1 MGAKPTSP
9 CTCSKAVKKKSKNS
23 CAPAWKLSS
32 TCIRKFSDFWLRFGR
47 SFLHG
52 AALPGDHAA
61 SRIMRELY
69 SKLRARMRMAGLW
82 PQGWIA
88 HGAWYSLGLAV
99 GLFALEMLLKLFAP
113 KWGDSLGGW
122 VKFLVF
128 DAVLLFCILA
138 FRKLKRKVLWRLRNR
153 LIVTYVFIGVIPAA
167 LLVAMAF
174 ITLYLFAGQFAS
186 FVVTSEI
193 NSQLRSM
200 QAVNAA
206 VSNELASHIEKGE
219 NPAVESLAGL
229 RQRDRAWARR
239 RVSAWYGARL
249 VLLSGGNQNPV
260 PITFPDFFNQDDSEF
275 ATALRAGQ
283 PFKEIARDNGE
294 LYLRVATVYDIG
306 QEKLTVVTGEPLDN
320 SLVAEIAA
328 NLGEITLFAAGVS
341 LEGPQAHGL
350 KQNATPDDSTHAS
363 ISVTP
368 KKNNSVVVMG
378 ANKSDVSVEGDQQV
392 FRPTFTVGS
401 LTAPTSM
408 MDREIT
414 FGTPLQVVDWKT
426 GKREG
431 IGALV
436 SVKTR
441 PSVLYS
447 HLFAALGDIA
457 RGVEYI
463 LLAIVIFFAVI
474 ELIALI
480 IGTRMT
486 RTVTGAVAQLYDATR
501 NVDRGDFSHRI
512 PVKSSDQ
519 LAQLSLSFNSM
530 TESIE
535 KLIQEQKEKQRLEGE
550 LAIAQEV
557 QAQLFPRQVSELESL
572 EVHGFCR
579 PARTVSG
586 DYYDFLTASSH
597 KLILAVGDISGKGIS
612 AARMMAAWPEGIE
625 ISPGALLGLLNHQ
638 LYESTPPEKYATLFL
653 GIYDGRS
660 HRLTYSNGGHL
671 PPILI
676 GRDGA
681 VRRLEAGGT
690 VIGLFD
696 NMTYDE
702 GCVEMHP
709 GEIFL
714 AYSDGVTEPENEFG
728 EFGEERLIDLV
739 SAHRHL
745 PLVQISEAVTAA
757 VDDWI
762 GENEQPDDIT
772 LVLAR
777 AR

>member
-1 MGAKPTSP
+1 
-9 CTCSKAVKKKSKNS
+9 
-23 CAPAWKLSS
+23 
-32 TCIRKFSDFWLRFGR
+32 
-47 SFLHG
+47 
-52 AALPGDHAA
+52 
-61 SRIMRELY
+61 MRDAY
-69 SKLRARMRMAGLW
+69 WKLRARMAAAGLW

-88 HGAWYSLGLAV
+88 RGAWYSLGLAF
-99 GLFALEMLLKLFAP
+99 GLFILEMLLKLFAP
-113 KWGDSLGGW
+113 ASSNSLDGW
-122 VKFLVF
+122 VRFLLF
-128 DAVLLFCILA
+128 DAALLFSILA
-138 FRKLKRKVLWRLRNR
+138 FRGLKRKLLWRLRNR
-153 LIVTYVFIGVIPAA
+153 LIVTYVFIGVIPAV
-167 LLVAMAF
+167 LLIAMAL
-174 ITLYLFAGQFAS
+174 ITIYLFAGQFAS
-186 FVVTSEI
+186 YVVTSEI
-193 NSQLRSM
+193 NAQLRSM

-206 VSNELASHIEKGE
+206 VGNELAARIEKGE
-219 NPAVESLAGL
+219 APTADSLEGL
-229 RQRDRAWARR
+229 RKRDRAWGRR
-239 RVSAWYGARL
+239 RVCAWHGARI
-249 VLLSGGNQNPV
+249 LLFSGGAQNSSA
-260 PITFPDFFNQDDSEF
+260 ISFPEFFNKDDGEF
-275 ATALRAGQ
+275 AKAIREGQ
-283 PFKEIARDNGE
+283 PFKEIIRDNDG
-294 LYLRVATVYDIG
+294 LYLRVASVFVVG
-306 QEKLTVVTGEPLDN
+306 PEKLTVVTGEPLDKDMI
-320 SLVAEIAA
+320 ADIAA
-328 NLGEITLFAAGVS
+328 NLGEITLYAAGIKFDDT
-341 LEGPQAHGL
+341 H
-350 KQNATPDDSTHAS
+350 KKYQNPSAASGNGFETRLFDDQ
-363 ISVTP
+363 
-368 KKNNSVVVMG
+368 
-378 ANKSDVSVEGDQQV
+378 NKSKVESATSDAKTAPSPEGDQRV

-401 LTAPTSM
+401 LAAPAGT

-414 FGTPLQVVDWKT
+414 FGTPLPVVDWKT
-426 GKREG
+426 GERERA
-431 IGALV
+431 GALV
-436 SVKTR
+436 RVRTR

-463 LLAIVIFFAVI
+463 LLGILIFFAVI

-486 RTVTGAVAQLYDATR
+486 RTMTSAVGELYNATR

-612 AARMMAAWPEGIE
+612 AALLMATIHSAVRAYSVESLPQMREPVAVGAVAGAGRIMAAWPEGIE
-625 ISPGALLGLLNHQ
+625 VSPGALLGLLNHQ

-660 HRLTYSNGGHL
+660 HQLTYSNGGHL

-690 VIGLFD
+690 VVGLFD

-702 GCVEMHP
+702 GSVEMHP
-709 GEIFL
+709 GEIFI

-728 EFGEERLIDLV
+728 EFGEERLIELV
-739 SAHRHL
+739 SANRHL
-745 PLVQISEAVTAA
+745 PLLQISQAVTSA

-762 GENEQPDDIT
+762 GDNEQPDDIT

>member
-1 MGAKPTSP
+1 
-9 CTCSKAVKKKSKNS
+9 
-23 CAPAWKLSS
+23 
-32 TCIRKFSDFWLRFGR
+32 
-47 SFLHG
+47 
-52 AALPGDHAA
+52 
-61 SRIMRELY
+61 MRDAY
-69 SKLRARMRMAGLW
+69 WKLRARMTAAGLW
-82 PQGWIA
+82 PRGWIA
-88 HGAWYSLGLAV
+88 RGAWYSLGLAA
-99 GLFALEMLLKLFAP
+99 GLFILEMVLKVFAP
-113 KWGDSLGGW
+113 AASSSLEGW
-122 VKFLVF
+122 VRFLLF
-128 DAVLLFCILA
+128 DAALLFSILA
-138 FRKLKRKVLWRLRNR
+138 FRGMKRKLLWRLRNR
-153 LIVTYVFIGVIPAA
+153 LIVTYVFIGVIPAV
-167 LLVAMAF
+167 LLIAMAL
-174 ITLYLFAGQFAS
+174 ITIYLFAGQFAS
-186 FVVTSEI
+186 YVVTSEI

-206 VSNELASHIEKGE
+206 VSNELAARIEKGE
-219 NPAVESLAGL
+219 APTADSLEGL
-229 RQRDRAWARR
+229 RKRDRAWGRR
-239 RVSAWYGARL
+239 RVCAWHGARI
-249 VLLSGGNQNPV
+249 LLFSGGAQNSSAMS
-260 PITFPDFFNQDDSEF
+260 FPEFFNKDDSGF
-275 ATALRAGQ
+275 AKAIREGQ
-283 PFKEIARDNGE
+283 PFKEIIRDNNE
-294 LYLRVATVYDIG
+294 LYLRVASVFVVG
-306 QEKLTVVTGEPLDN
+306 PEKLTVVTGEPLDKDMI
-320 SLVAEIAA
+320 ADIAA
-328 NLGEITLFAAGVS
+328 NLGEITLYAAGIKF
-341 LEGPQAHGL
+341 E
-350 KQNATPDDSTHAS
+350 DSQ
-363 ISVTP
+363 
-368 KKNNSVVVMG
+368 KKNQNQNQNPSAAKG
-378 ANKSDVSVEGDQQV
+378 GGFETRLFDDPSKGKVEGGTSDAGTGPNPEGDRRI

-401 LTAPTSM
+401 LAAPTGT

-414 FGTPLQVVDWKT
+414 FGTPLPVVDWKT
-426 GKREG
+426 GERERA
-431 IGALV
+431 GALV
-436 SVKTR
+436 SVRTR

-463 LLAIVIFFAVI
+463 LLGILIFFTVI

-486 RTVTGAVAQLYDATR
+486 RTMTRAVGELYNATR

-612 AARMMAAWPEGIE
+612 AALLMATIHSAVRAYSVESLPQMREPVAVGAVAGAGRIMAAWPEGIE
-625 ISPGALLGLLNHQ
+625 VSPGALLGLLNHQ

-660 HRLTYSNGGHL
+660 HQLTYSNGGHL
-671 PPILI
+671 PPILM
-676 GRDGA
+676 GENGA

-690 VIGLFD
+690 VVGLFD

-702 GCVEMHP
+702 GSVEMHP
-709 GEIFL
+709 GEIFI

-728 EFGEERLIDLV
+728 EFGEDRLIDLV
-739 SAHRHL
+739 GANRHL
-745 PLVQISEAVTAA
+745 PLVQISQAVTSA

-762 GENEQPDDIT
+762 GDNEQPDDIT

-777 AR
+777 SR

>member
-1 MGAKPTSP
+1 M
-9 CTCSKAVKKKSKNS
+9 NQFY
-23 CAPAWKLSS
+23 WKY
-32 TCIRKFSDFWLRFGR
+32 
-47 SFLHG
+47 
-52 AALPGDHAA
+52 
-61 SRIMRELY
+61 RE
-69 SKLRARMRMAGLW
+69 RMQTAGLW
-82 PQGWIA
+82 PHGWIA
-88 HGAWYSLGLAV
+88 RGACYSLGLAV
-99 GLFALEMLLKLFAP
+99 VLFALEVVLRLFSP
-113 KWGDSLGGW
+113 KWGDSLAGW
-122 VKFLVF
+122 VKFLLF
-128 DAVLLFCILA
+128 DAVLLFSIVA
-138 FRKLKRKVLWRLRNR
+138 FRALRRKILWRLRNR

-167 LLVAMAF
+167 LLVAMAL
-174 ITLYLFAGQFAS
+174 ITIYLFAGQFAS

-206 VSNELASHIEKGE
+206 VSNELAARIEKGE
-219 NPAVESLAGL
+219 APTAESLTGL
-229 RQRDRAWARR
+229 RKRDRAWGRR
-239 RVSAWYGARL
+239 QVAAWHGKRALPLGGAPGAAMAL
-249 VLLSGGNQNPV
+249 
-260 PITFPDFFNQDDSEF
+260 PDFFTKDDSSY
-275 ATALRAGQ
+275 AKAIRDGQ
-283 PFKEIARDNGE
+283 PFKEIVRENGE
-294 LYLRVATVYDIG
+294 LYLRVASMFDVGT
-306 QEKLTVVTGEPLDN
+306 EKLIVVTSEPLDKN
-320 SLVAEIAA
+320 LVADIAA
-328 NLGEITLFAAGVS
+328 NLGEITLYAVGITLDERQREQQNQKQASVASNTSASTKPQTDNGGIVLRESKSGGSSAGG
-341 LEGPQAHGL
+341 E
-350 KQNATPDDSTHAS
+350 
-363 ISVTP
+363 
-368 KKNNSVVVMG
+368 
-378 ANKSDVSVEGDQQV
+378 QV
-392 FRPTFTVGS
+392 LHPTFSVGA
-401 LTAPTSM
+401 LNTPTGM
-408 MDREIT
+408 VDREIT
-414 FGTPLQVVDWKT
+414 FGTPLSVVDWNSGET
-426 GKREG
+426 ARA
-431 IGALV
+431 GALV
-436 SVKTR
+436 KVRTR
-441 PSVLYS
+441 PSILYA

-457 RGVEYI
+457 TGVEYI
-463 LLAIVIFFAVI
+463 LLAILIFFAVI
-474 ELIALI
+474 EIVALI

-486 RTVTGAVAQLYDATR
+486 QTVTGAVAQLYDATR

-512 PVKSSDQ
+512 PVKSADQ

-535 KLIQEQKEKQRLEGE
+535 KLILEQKEKQRLEGE

-612 AARMMAAWPEGIE
+612 AALLMATIHSAVRAYSVESLPQMREPVAVGAVAGAGRMMAAWPEGIE

-676 GRDGA
+676 GQDGA

-690 VIGLFD
+690 VVGLFE
-696 NMTYDE
+696 NVTYDE

-739 SAHRHL
+739 STNRRL
-745 PLVQISEAVTAA
+745 PLVQISQTVTAA

-762 GENEQPDDIT
+762 GDNEQPDDIT

>member
-1 MGAKPTSP
+1 MRDFY
-9 CTCSKAVKKKSKNS
+9 
-23 CAPAWKLSS
+23 WK
-32 TCIRKFSDFWLRFGR
+32 W
-47 SFLHG
+47 
-52 AALPGDHAA
+52 
-61 SRIMRELY
+61 
-69 SKLRARMRMAGLW
+69 RARMQAADLW

-88 HGAWYSLGLAV
+88 RGACYSLGLAV

-229 RQRDRAWARR
+229 RKRDREWGRR

-368 KKNNSVVVMG
+368 KKNNSVVVIG

-612 AARMMAAWPEGIE
+612 AALLMATIHSAVRAYSVESLPQMREPVAVGAVAGAGRIMAAWPEGIE
-625 ISPGALLGLLNHQ
+625 VSPGALLGLLNHQ

-653 GIYDGRS
+653 GIYDGRL

-676 GRDGA
+676 GEDGG

-690 VIGLFD
+690 VVGLFD
-696 NMTYDE
+696 NISYDE
-702 GCVEMHP
+702 GCVQMHP
-709 GEIFL
+709 GEIFI
-714 AYSDGVTEPENEFG
+714 AYSDGITEPENEFG

-745 PLVQISEAVTAA
+745 PLVQISQEVTSA

-762 GENEQPDDIT
+762 GDNEQPDDIT